1 MRDQEQGRPSDSP
14 CSLLHALLQLQDS
27 LRQLQ
32 AERDQYVANLKEDST
47 VWQHKM
53 QQMNEQVSRDLRPPP
68 PFGPLIFCR
77 LPRAAGGGSMC
88 LEVKRARVT
97 RSLLHPLPF
106 LPCGLPP
113 CLGS

>member
-68 PFGPLIFCR
+68 PFGPLD
-77 LPRAAGGGSMC
+77 LPVACHSQP
-88 LEVKRARVT
+88 EVEVCVWR
-97 RSLLHPLPF
+97 
-106 LPCGLPP
+106 
-113 CLGS
+113 